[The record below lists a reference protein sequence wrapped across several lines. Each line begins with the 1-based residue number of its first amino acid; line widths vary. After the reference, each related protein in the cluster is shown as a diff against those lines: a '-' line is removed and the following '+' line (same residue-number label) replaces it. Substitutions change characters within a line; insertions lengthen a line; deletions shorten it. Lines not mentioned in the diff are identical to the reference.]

1 MPLEQRQI
9 SKLVLLL
16 LPRLVP
22 ALTRLAGR
30 KIGCS
35 KPHDANANVRT
46 GSDRGMALHA
56 EPKGAVW

>member
-35 KPHDANANVRT
+35 KPHDADGNVRKR
-46 GSDRGMALHA
+46 SDCGKGLDA